1 MKVIAIDAGKYATK
15 ALTAN
20 KDKTLFRTKSTQL
33 TSSLDIEAT
42 GNSNK
47 VIYEEDTYIIGDQGE
62 QVDYS
67 LEKNTLLHKLAI
79 YTAAYRLGCQGE
91 TATVVGCPTNIYLSK
106 ENRKAF
112 QENIKQQP
120 KKFVVDGKYQNINF
134 ARVLIMPESSG
145 VVYTNKE
152 LFTDKRVA
160 VIDLGGRNMN
170 FGIYD
175 NLMPQPSSMM
185 TTNQGSMHIEA
196 MIKRKFEALYKRG
209 LTSRDIEDI
218 ISNGGIK
225 YQGKVEPESQT
236 ALSEIYSTYVE
247 EVIADLKKEF
257 PLDLMDIVVTGG
269 TSLLVKEALKELV
282 PHAQTVQETQWTN
295 VAGFLEIGKVK
306 FK

>member
-1 MKVIAIDAGKYATK
+1 MKIIAVDAGKYATK
-15 ALTAN
+15 ALAASG
-20 KDKTLFRTKSTQL
+20 DKVLFRTKSTQL
-33 TSSLDIEAT
+33 TASLDIEAT

-47 VIYEEDTYIIGDQGE
+47 VIYEDDTYIIGEQGE
-62 QVDYS
+62 QIDYG
-67 LEKNTLLHKLAI
+67 LEKNTLLHKMAI
-79 YTAAYRLGCQGE
+79 YTAAYRLGCKGE
-91 TATVVGCPTNIYLSK
+91 IAAVIGCPTNIYLSK

-112 QENIKQQP
+112 QDNIKQKP
-120 KKFVVDGKYQNINF
+120 KKFVVDGKLQNIDF
-134 ARVLIMPESSG
+134 KRVLIMPESSG

-152 LFTDKRVA
+152 LFIGKRVG

-175 NLMPQPSSMM
+175 NLVPQPNSMM

-196 MIKRKFEALYKRG
+196 MIKREFEARYRRG
-209 LTSRDIEDI
+209 LAPRDIENI
-218 ISNGGIK
+218 ILNGGIK
-225 YQGKVEPESQT
+225 YQGKFEPESKK
-236 ALSEIYSTYVE
+236 ALSKIYKAYVE

-269 TSLLVKEALKELV
+269 TSILVKEALQEVV
-282 PHAQTVQETQWTN
+282 PHAQTVEETQWTN

>member
-196 MIKRKFEALYKRG
+196 MIKRKFEAFYKRG
-209 LTSRDIEDI
+209 LTSRDIEGI